1 MRRKPSTI
9 YYVSNSILHIWHY
22 WSNIVKLAYDGDKM
36 KLLAITT
43 SSFKVAI
50 DQTLLSKELHHHGV
64 ALTN

>member
-1 MRRKPSTI
+1 MI
-9 YYVSNSILHIWHY
+9 
-22 WSNIVKLAYDGDKM
+22 GDKK

>member
-1 MRRKPSTI
+1 MVI
-9 YYVSNSILHIWHY
+9 
-22 WSNIVKLAYDGDKM
+22 KM

-50 DQTLLSKELHHHGV
+50 DQTLLSKESHHHGV